1 MRMLVEAATGLPVI
15 LFTAAMVVV
24 VGFWVLVAL
33 GVTASDSF
41 DADTDLD
48 GLGMGGV
55 PVAVAVSLLTVLAWI
70 LGVGAAVLLTALSP
84 TGTVTGILRLVV
96 PLVGLLVAWWLTW
109 LLVRRLRRFF
119 SDERRSGHAVTEIGL
134 TTGSQDRHG
143 LRTSDQWQP

>member
-33 GVTASDSF
+33 GITASDSF

-84 TGTVTGILRLVV
+84 TGTLTGILRLVV
-96 PLVGLLVAWWLTW
+96 PVVGLFAAWWLTCFF
-109 LLVRRLRRFF
+109 VRRLRRCF
-119 SDERRSGHAVTEIGL
+119 SDQCRSGHALTEIGL
-134 TTGSQDRHG
+134 TTGFQDRHAV
-143 LRTSDQWQP
+143 RPNDQ